1 MDQMTLELSLY
12 WMQAVV
18 FQGKRVLVGIELKAS
33 KATYSTLGQ
42 ILSYMASIKME
53 LKAENVRGIIVAEEF
68 DKKLMLAVTLVNN
81 VKLIKYKVK
90 FDFEAV

>member
-1 MDQMTLELSLY
+1 
-12 WMQAVV
+12 
-18 FQGKRVLVGIELKAS
+18 
-33 KATYSTLGQ
+33 
-42 ILSYMASIKME
+42 MASIKNDLE
-53 LKAENVRGIIVAEEF
+53 TDSVRGIIVAEDF